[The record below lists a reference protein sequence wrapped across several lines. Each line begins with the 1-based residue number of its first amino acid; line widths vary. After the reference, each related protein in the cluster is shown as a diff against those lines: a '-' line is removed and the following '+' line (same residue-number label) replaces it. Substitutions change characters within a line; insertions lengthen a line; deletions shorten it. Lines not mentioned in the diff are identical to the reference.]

1 MQSATI
7 TGTKITEMLD
17 NTKFLITH
25 QRIIDRMLLH
35 PDFVVCKPKNNYY
48 HSLMHRDFGI
58 KLSLDFRKAVESGN
72 VIGYGHLELNISP
85 HYHYNGYLHNGDDFT
100 PENSV
105 KSISDILTYL
115 GIKADEYDMLKV
127 VNVEFGVNIIPEC
140 NVKNLINGLY
150 FYKKTQ
156 FRNYNFPYFKRTEAT
171 TYKQI
176 KVYAKGLQF
185 AEFPEYGINENTLRF
200 EIKTKQSKNIKKYGI
215 TNAGNLLN
223 LETYNRLSQELN
235 NEWEQILLVN
245 LEANLERKNTD
256 EVDYILKANNKE
268 FWVEIIKEK
277 HRNTFQINKEKYCKI
292 IGSKNDIQLQ
302 IKTKIIDKLFLLA
315 KCANSTQ
322 PTPINRGKFINGEN
336 TQNKINLEYAH
347 FTQNKRYCIVT
358 GIDITDQQKGSRFL
372 RELTLRKI
380 KDTDTELYNELEK
393 KYLTDKA
400 RKLPIEK
407 QIYLICKNIR
417 DSESNPRN
425 NRVRFERRNYH
436 KQQLQF
442 NF

>member
-1 MQSATI
+1 MQ
-7 TGTKITEMLD
+7 M
-17 NTKFLITH
+17 
-25 QRIIDRMLLH
+25 H

-58 KLSLDFRKAVESGN
+58 KLSLDFRKAVESGE
-72 VIGYGHLELNISP
+72 VVGYGHLELNISP
-85 HYHYNGYLHNGDDFT
+85 HYHFNGYLHNGNDLT
-100 PENSV
+100 PKNSI
-105 KSISDILTYL
+105 KSISGILTYL

-127 VNVEFGVNIIPEC
+127 VNIEFGLNIIPEADIK
-140 NVKNLINGLY
+140 NVIIGLY
-150 FYKKTQ
+150 FYKKTP
-156 FRNYNFPYFKRTEAT
+156 FKNYNFPYFKRTEAT

-176 KVYAKGLQF
+176 KAYAKGLQF
-185 AEFPEYGINENTLRF
+185 EDFPEYGIDENVLRF

-215 TNAGNLLN
+215 TNANDLLN
-223 LETYNRLSQELN
+223 LETYNRLSQELI
-235 NEWEQILLVN
+235 NEWEQVLLVN

-256 EVDYILKANNKE
+256 EVDYILKANNKD
-268 FWVEIIKEK
+268 FWIEIIKEK

-292 IGSKNDIQLQ
+292 IGAKNDIQRQ
-302 IKTKIIDKLFLLA
+302 TKTKIIDKLFLLA

-322 PTPINRGKFINGEN
+322 PTPINREKFINGEN

-347 FTQNKRYCIVT
+347 FTQNKRFCIVT
-358 GIDITDQQKGSRFL
+358 NIDITGQQKGSRFL
-372 RELTLRKI
+372 REKTLKKI
-380 KDTDTELYNELEK
+380 QNDNPTLYKDLEK
-393 KYLTDKA
+393 KYLTAKA
-400 RKLPIEK
+400 KKLSEDV

>member
-1 MQSATI
+1 
-7 TGTKITEMLD
+7 MLD

-25 QRIIDRMLLH
+25 QQIINRMQMH

-58 KLSLDFRKAVESGN
+58 KLSLDFRKAVESGE
-72 VIGYGHLELNISP
+72 VVGYGHLELNISP
-85 HYHYNGYLHNGDDFT
+85 HYHFNGYLHNGNDLT
-100 PENSV
+100 PKNSI
-105 KSISDILTYL
+105 KSISGILTYL

-127 VNVEFGVNIIPEC
+127 VNIEFGLNIIPEADIK
-140 NVKNLINGLY
+140 NVIIGLY
-150 FYKKTQ
+150 FYKKTP
-156 FRNYNFPYFKRTEAT
+156 FKNYNFPYFKRTEAT

-176 KVYAKGLQF
+176 KAYAKGLQF
-185 AEFPEYGINENTLRF
+185 EDFPEYGIDENVLRF

-215 TNAGNLLN
+215 TNANDLLN
-223 LETYNRLSQELN
+223 LETYNRLSQELI
-235 NEWEQILLVN
+235 NEWEQVLLVN

-256 EVDYILKANNKE
+256 EVDYILKANNKD
-268 FWVEIIKEK
+268 FWIEIIKEK

-292 IGSKNDIQLQ
+292 IGAKNDIQRQ
-302 IKTKIIDKLFLLA
+302 TKTKIIDKLFLLA

-322 PTPINRGKFINGEN
+322 PTPINREKFINGEN

-347 FTQNKRYCIVT
+347 FTQNKRFCIVT
-358 GIDITDQQKGSRFL
+358 NIDITGQQKGSRFL
-372 RELTLRKI
+372 REKTLKKI
-380 KDTDTELYNELEK
+380 QNDNPTLYKDLEK
-393 KYLTDKA
+393 KYLTAKA
-400 RKLPIEK
+400 KKLSEDV

>member
-7 TGTKITEMLD
+7 TEPKITEMLD

-25 QRIIDRMLLH
+25 QQIINRMQMH

-58 KLSLDFRKAVESGN
+58 KLSLDFRKAVESGE
-72 VIGYGHLELNISP
+72 VVGYGHLELNISP
-85 HYHYNGYLHNGDDFT
+85 HYHFNGYLHNGNDLT
-100 PENSV
+100 PKNSI
-105 KSISDILTYL
+105 KSISGILTYL

-127 VNVEFGVNIIPEC
+127 VNIEFGLNIIPEADIK
-140 NVKNLINGLY
+140 NVITGLY
-150 FYKKTQ
+150 FYKKTP
-156 FRNYNFPYFKRTEAT
+156 FKNYNFPYFKRTEAT

-176 KVYAKGLQF
+176 KAYAKGLQF
-185 AEFPEYGINENTLRF
+185 EDFPEYGIDENVLRF

-215 TNAGNLLN
+215 TSANDLLN
-223 LETYNRLSQELN
+223 LETYSRLSQELV
-235 NEWEQILLVN
+235 NEWEQVLLVN
-245 LEANLERKNTD
+245 LVANLERKNTD

-268 FWVEIIKEK
+268 FWSEIIKEK

-292 IGSKNDIQLQ
+292 VGSKNDLQRQ
-302 IKTKIIDKLFLLA
+302 IKTKIIDKLFSFS
-315 KCANSTQ
+315 KCAYSTQ
-322 PTPINRGKFINGEN
+322 PTPVNRGKFINEKTAPN
-336 TQNKINLEYAH
+336 RINLEYAH
-347 FTQNKRYCIVT
+347 FTQNKRFCIVT
-358 GIDITDQQKGSRFL
+358 NIDITGQQKGSRFL
-372 RELTLRKI
+372 REITLKNI
-380 KDTDTELYNELEK
+380 KNTAPDIYAELEK

-400 RKLPIEK
+400 KKLPIEK

-425 NRVRFERRNYH
+425 NRVRFEQRNYH